1 MFAHNW
7 VWFAVTSILPHMLL
21 IFILCLIA
29 SPTRSFLEE
38 CGGELRTLKLACCR
52 YITKN
57 TLATIGRVCKNLE
70 GIFCTLGILESVM
83 SLSCS
88 KLCSKHWFKD
98 FQPCI
103 PFTTALIL
111 LMKVLG
117 LKCVHNLLWILL
129 NSSNLHDCNLAV
141 SCLDLLDWHSHNGT
155 VAWDLYTQTWTSS
168 PACSSRRRPSST
180 LGSCSTSRDSTSTA
194 LRLLGICWTPLEGV
208 TLAVGL
214 YVDRVWENIAQFL
227 YGTLILCTP
236 RV

>member
-1 MFAHNW
+1 
-7 VWFAVTSILPHMLL
+7 MLL

-29 SPTRSFLEE
+29 SSTRSFLEE

-57 TLATIGRVCKNLE
+57 TLATIGRVCNNLE

-88 KLCSKHWFKD
+88 KLCSKFKD

-117 LKCVHNLLWILL
+117 LKCVHNILL

-155 VAWDLYTQTWTSS
+155 VGICT
-168 PACSSRRRPSST
+168 RRPGPPV
-180 LGSCSTSRDSTSTA
+180 LPAAQGGGLPPHWGA
-194 LRLLGICWTPLEGV
+194 
-208 TLAVGL
+208 AVPQETQSL
-214 YVDRVWENIAQFL
+214 QHWDF
-227 YGTLILCTP
+227 
-236 RV
+236 